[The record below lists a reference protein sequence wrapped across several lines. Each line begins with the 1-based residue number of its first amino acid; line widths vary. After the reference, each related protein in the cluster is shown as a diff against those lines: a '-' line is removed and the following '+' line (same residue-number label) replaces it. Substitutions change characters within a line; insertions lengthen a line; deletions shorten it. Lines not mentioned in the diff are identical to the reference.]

1 MRRRE
6 FLATLTGCCFGGA
19 ELAKAQAAPRVG
31 ILMAYSRE
39 DQEAQSW
46 VQTFVEA
53 LRELTSTE
61 IEIESEWAASAGEL
75 HMRAQK
81 LVGRNP
87 RVLIAGN
94 TPALRAL
101 RQTAPSVPIV
111 FTNVADPVGQ
121 GVADSLARPSGNITG
136 FGAFEFSLGGKWVQ
150 VIKEFSPETE
160 RLVALYNE
168 ATAPFWP
175 LFMSFVETAASSLQ
189 LSVTRAQ
196 ISSRGEFAS
205 VIRAHTQPPHTALVI
220 FPAAMFT
227 NNRDE
232 IIELINRSRAPAIY
246 SYRFWAANGGLMS
259 YGVDVH
265 DLFRRAASYVAL
277 ILRGRPAIEL
287 PIQQPTKLQF
297 VINLKTAKALGLTI
311 PPTLL
316 ARADE
321 VIE

>member
-1 MRRRE
+1 
-6 FLATLTGCCFGGA
+6 
-19 ELAKAQAAPRVG
+19 
-31 ILMAYSRE
+31 MAHSRE

-46 VQTFVEA
+46 VQTFVKA

-61 IEIESEWAASAGEL
+61 IEIESEWATSGDEL
-75 HMRAQK
+75 HTRAQK

-87 RVLIAGN
+87 RVLIAGS

-101 RQTAPSVPIV
+101 RHTAPSVPIV

-175 LFMSFVETAASSLQ
+175 LFMSFVETAASALN

-205 VIRAHTQPPHTALVI
+205 VIRDHTQPPHTALVI

-232 IIELINRSRAPAIY
+232 IIELINGSRAPAIY
-246 SYRFWAANGGLMS
+246 SYRFWAANGGLML

-287 PIQQPTKLQF
+287 PIQQPNKLQF
-297 VINLKTAKALGLTI
+297 VINLKTAKALGLMI
-311 PPTLL
+311 PSTLL